1 MLQKIGSAVMPHVH
15 PGPLLED
22 LLSPPAVDMAA
33 YLRRDGYETAKR
45 VIRTA
50 TPGAVV
56 SEVDKAGL
64 RGRAG
69 GGFPT
74 GQKWWR
80 VSKKESKE
88 KYFICNA
95 NAGEPGGFKQRFL
108 ITASPHRLIEAIL
121 LGAFAVG
128 AETGVI
134 FLPEHFSPE
143 ARLLEQACREALE
156 RGFLGR
162 NVFGSNFS
170 CELVVYRGMGGYIS
184 GEETAL
190 MELIAGKVGRPRRKP
205 PLPVARGLFNA
216 PTAVNN
222 IETVLQA
229 HQILKFGAEEFRKI
243 GTSGSPGSF
252 VFCVSGHVSRPGIYE
267 LPMGTSLSELVFE
280 HAGGSQD
287 GLPPKAVFPGG
298 IGSAA
303 LGLDQFDLKL
313 DYEAMYDA
321 GSSLGSGSVIV
332 VGQGTCMVGVARH
345 LAEFFHRESCG
356 KCQLCQDGPA
366 RTLRMLDRLDRIN
379 ELSIDTDAANST
391 GTRNPLQ
398 ILNGKRGASYT
409 DTVKGLDKIR
419 QLCELFKH
427 MGDCHHITEAAS
439 SIQQLLALF
448 PAEFEFHRT
457 HSRCDMESI
466 Q

>member
-1 MLQKIGSAVMPHVH
+1 MLQKIGSGVKPHVH

-22 LLSPPAVDMAA
+22 LLSQPAPDLAA
-33 YLRRDGYETAKR
+33 YLRGGGYETARR
-45 VIRTA
+45 VIRTG
-50 TPGAVV
+50 TPGEVM
-56 SEVDKAGL
+56 SEVDRAGL

-74 GQKWWR
+74 SQKWWM

-95 NAGEPGGFKQRFL
+95 NAGEPGGFKQHFL
-108 ITASPHRLIEAIL
+108 ITASPHRLIEAAL
-121 LGAFAVG
+121 LAAFAVG

-134 FLPEHFSPE
+134 FLPEHFSSE
-143 ARLLEQACREALE
+143 ARLLEQARREALE
-156 RGFLGR
+156 QGLLGR

-190 MELIAGKVGRPRRKP
+190 MELIEGKVGRPRRKP

-216 PTAVNN
+216 PTVVNN

-229 HQILKFGAEEFRKI
+229 YQILKFGADEYRKI
-243 GTSGSPGSF
+243 GTPDSPGSF
-252 VFCVSGHVSRPGIYE
+252 VFCVSGHVRRPGIYE
-267 LPMGTSLSELVFE
+267 LPLGTSLSELIFE
-280 HAGGSQD
+280 HARGLED
-287 GLPPKAVFPGG
+287 GLTAKAVFPGG
-298 IGSAA
+298 VSSPA
-303 LGLDQFDLKL
+303 LGPDQFDLTL
-313 DYEAMYDA
+313 DYDAMYDA

-332 VGQGTCMVGVARH
+332 VGQGTCMVAVAQY
-345 LAEFFHRESCG
+345 LAEFFQQESCG
-356 KCQLCQDGPA
+356 KCKLCQDGPA

-379 ELSIDTDAANST
+379 EVSIDLNGADGTAAD
-391 GTRNPLQ
+391 NPLQ
-398 ILNGKRGASYT
+398 VLNGKRGTSYT
-409 DTVKGLDKIR
+409 DTVKGLEKIR
-419 QLCELFKH
+419 HLCELFKH
-427 MGDCHHITEAAS
+427 LGDCHHITEAAS

-448 PAEFEFHRT
+448 PEEFEFHRA

-466 Q
+466 R